1 MMLVVGL
8 VALMLGLLVPAI
20 SSFSSSYGRR
30 GAVNVVMNTL
40 EHARVKALETGGT
53 VHVLFWRRDH
63 PDRDAMMVL
72 GEPPLG
78 ETDAVIYTR
87 WKPLPGNV
95 RFKTLA
101 NTVTGESLS
110 GSDVDASDLTGIAAD
125 TDRLSAISFNS
136 NGQVTYPGTGS
147 LQLLLFEG
155 IRDSSGAEARTG
167 ASQTMLE
174 KITIARFTGRPR
186 LEVSTVN

>member
-1 MMLVVGL
+1 MIVVAIISL
-8 VALMLGLLVPAI
+8 LLGLLVPAV

-53 VHVLFWRRDH
+53 VHILFWRRDH
-63 PDRDAMMVL
+63 PEHDSLLVL

-78 ETDAVIYTR
+78 ETDAVIYTKWR
-87 WKPLPGNV
+87 TLPGNV
-95 RFKTLA
+95 RFKTLD
-101 NTVTGESLS
+101 NTITGEPLS
-110 GSDVDASDLTGIAAD
+110 GSEVGTSDLAGIEVD
-125 TDRLSAISFNS
+125 QDRLSALSFNS
-136 NGQVTYPGTGS
+136 NGQVTWPGNGA

-167 ASQTMLE
+167 AAQSMLE